1 MSKLARVCAAAIIAI
16 LPLCSAQTPQHKK
29 KAPPK
34 PEPTA
39 QDLFA
44 YIRGGLLSFSP
55 DDGIND
61 NLEVTLDPTG
71 KILTV
76 KQPDGHCDQFLSALD
91 GNTLVWDVFDA
102 SDSTRSRQQIL
113 RLTIVSIAGQTA
125 RTCYD
130 NRNTIDA
137 KVAANRARFLFSFA
151 LTDRVPGF
159 QAQMTKVFKK
169 LIMLSG
175 GAPEKDIF

>member
-91 GNTLVWDVFDA
+91 GNT
-102 SDSTRSRQQIL
+102 
-113 RLTIVSIAGQTA
+113 IAGQTA